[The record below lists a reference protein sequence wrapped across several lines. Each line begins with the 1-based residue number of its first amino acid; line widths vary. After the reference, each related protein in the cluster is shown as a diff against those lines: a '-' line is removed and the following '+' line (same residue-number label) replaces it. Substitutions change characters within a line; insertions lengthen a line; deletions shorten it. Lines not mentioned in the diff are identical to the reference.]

1 MSIRIATESDLAQI
15 VAIYNQAVAT
25 GTSTAETE
33 PTTVEA
39 RLNWLQSHPAD
50 QYPIYVDEVSDKIR
64 GWCSLSPYRPG
75 RMALRFT
82 AEISYYV
89 HENHHRQGVA
99 SNLIQHAID
108 DCARLNL
115 KSLFGIL
122 LETNTASIHL
132 LEKLGFEHWGHL
144 PKVADFNG
152 KECGHI
158 YLGKRIDLV
167 RPKN

>member
-1 MSIRIATESDLAQI
+1 MSIRTAVESDLAQI

-25 GTSTAETE
+25 GTSTAETD

-39 RLNWLQSHPAD
+39 RPNWLRSHHSD
-50 QYPIYVDEVSDKIR
+50 QYPIYVDVESEEIR

-75 RMALRFT
+75 RMALRHT

-89 HENHHRQGVA
+89 HENHHRKGVA
-99 SNLIQHAID
+99 SGLIHHAIA

-122 LETNTASIHL
+122 LETNTASIRL

-144 PKVADFNG
+144 PNVADFNG
-152 KECGHI
+152 EECGHI
-158 YLGKRIDLV
+158 YLGKRIQ
-167 RPKN
+167 NSA